1 MRFANGF
8 GIFLSAFAAVFAAPL
23 VSGTAYAQDGYAR
36 DWQLGFQ
43 EAASPIMEK
52 INDFHN
58 LVLVI
63 ITLITL
69 FVLGLLL
76 YVMIRFNAKANPEP
90 SKTTHNTLVE
100 VAWTVIPIIILS
112 GDHAVSRLSSSCT
125 SVAPIAVN
133 ADMTIKAIGHQWYWS
148 YEYPDDDGMT
158 FDAVMLED
166 DELKPGQPRLLATD
180 NDVVVPVN
188 KNVRVIVTAADVIHN
203 WAIPAFGMKM
213 DAIPGRLNE
222 AWFRA
227 TKTGIFYGQCSE
239 LCGVRHAFM
248 PIAVRVVTE
257 EEYAEWLVKAKEQ
270 FASTK
275 TPVRQVAG
283 NAAASETAAR

>member
-8 GIFLSAFAAVFAAPL
+8 GVFLTAVAGMFAAPL
-23 VSGTAYAQDGYAR
+23 FPGAESARAQDGYAR

-43 EAASPIMEK
+43 EAASPVMEK
-52 INDFHN
+52 IHDFHN

-63 ITLITL
+63 IIAITL

-76 YVMIRFNAKANPEP
+76 YVMVRFNAKANPEP

-100 VAWTVIPIIILS
+100 VAWTVIPIIILIVIAIPS
-112 GDHAVSRLSSSCT
+112 FRLLYFDR
-125 SVAPIAVN
+125 AIPD
-133 ADMTIKAIGHQWYWS
+133 ADLTIKATGHQWYWS

-158 FDAVMLED
+158 FDAIMLED

-188 KNVRVIVTAADVIHN
+188 RNVRIIITASDVIHN

-227 TKTGIFYGQCSE
+227 TRTGTFYGQCSE

-257 EEYAEWLVKAKEQ
+257 EEYAAWLVTAKQE
-270 FASTK
+270 FASTR
-275 TPVRQVAG
+275 TPAVRVART
-283 NAAASETAAR
+283 ASGTGTSAR

>member
-1 MRFANGF
+1 MRATGSSDFRKR
-8 GIFLSAFAAVFAAPL
+8 P
-23 VSGTAYAQDGYAR
+23 AR
-36 DWQLGFQ
+36 SWRRSTTF
-43 EAASPIMEK
+43 
-52 INDFHN
+52 
-58 LVLVI
+58 I
-63 ITLITL
+63 ISFTL

-76 YVMIRFNAKANPEP
+76 YVMVRFNAKANPEP

-100 VAWTVIPIIILS
+100 VAWTVIPIIILIVIAIPS
-112 GDHAVSRLSSSCT
+112 FRLLYFDR
-125 SVAPIAVN
+125 AIPD
-133 ADMTIKAIGHQWYWS
+133 ADLTIKATGHQWYWS

-158 FDAVMLED
+158 FDAIMLED

-188 KNVRVIVTAADVIHN
+188 RNVRIIITASDVIHN

-227 TKTGIFYGQCSE
+227 TRTGTFYGQCSE

-257 EEYAEWLVKAKEQ
+257 EEYAAWLVTAKQE
-270 FASTK
+270 FASTR
-275 TPVRQVAG
+275 TPAVRVAR
-283 NAAASETAAR
+283 TAFGTGTSAR